1 MKYYLKKLTANEL
14 GYRKGVAPS
23 SLYAFFI
30 SSKAA
35 EFFPKLSHEILN
47 DYTYINVFIEHLSA
61 NTKLKLVYHNLGYH
75 SVKSNKSEYHLY
87 LNKEAA
93 PSIDAYLPNDIV
105 IFKKLSSNNY
115 SIKLIRNHYE
125 KKIYSFL
132 NEIIDN
138 SSIRGKHALV
148 VI

>member
-47 DYTYINVFIEHLSA
+47 DYTYINVFVEHLSV

-93 PSIDAYLPNDIV
+93 PSIDTYLPNDII
-105 IFKKLSSNNY
+105 IFSKQSLGNY
-115 SIKLIRNHYE
+115 LIKLIRSE
-125 KKIYSFL
+125 QKPFLYSFL
-132 NEIIDN
+132 DQLISE
-138 SSIRGKHALV
+138 SSIRGKHAILV
-148 VI
+148 S